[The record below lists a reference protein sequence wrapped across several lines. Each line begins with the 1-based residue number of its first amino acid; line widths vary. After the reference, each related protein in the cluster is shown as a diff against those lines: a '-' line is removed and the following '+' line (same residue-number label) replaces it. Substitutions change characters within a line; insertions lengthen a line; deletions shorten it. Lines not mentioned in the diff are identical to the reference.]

1 MHIDVG
7 DLVSIKHHA
16 ESENCLGIVVKK
28 FNSNQGI
35 EKSIHVK
42 HIVDSFPPVFY
53 VCSVDGNYQGP
64 FLRSDLSLQ
73 QTCKNLNLG
82 HDF

>member
-7 DLVSIKHHA
+7 ELVTIRQHCA
-16 ESENCLGIVVKK
+16 ESENSLGIVVKK

-35 EKSIHVK
+35 EKSTHVS

-53 VCSVDGNYQGP
+53 VCSIDGNYQGP
-64 FLRSDLSLQ
+64 YLRSDLSLQ
-73 QTCKNLNLG
+73 QTCQK
-82 HDF
+82 D

>member
-1 MHIDVG
+1 MHINVG
-7 DLVSIKHHA
+7 DLVTINHLVEPKNS
-16 ESENCLGIVVKK
+16 LGIVVKK

-35 EKSIHVK
+35 EKSTHVS

-53 VCSVDGNYQGP
+53 VCSIDGNYHGP

-73 QTCKNLNLG
+73 QTCKKV
-82 HDF
+82 